1 MKPKSGHIMDAWT
14 DRFKASMDTDFLER
28 FETCNL
34 LQEKERNTCLYPL
47 LHDVT
52 KLQDLINLSLDVS
65 VNFSTQLARNMVNDA
80 NAVILGVSGKGG
92 DIHPVLL
99 HGYVDEKITRLVYD
113 WNSMAHDYN
122 ITVDDPKRFIPKKKL
137 TTFIDRTDVADKK
150 TRDWHRKYLF
160 G

>member
-1 MKPKSGHIMDAWT
+1 MKPKSRHIMTWT
-14 DRFKASMDTDFLER
+14 DKFKASMDTDFLGR
-28 FETCNL
+28 FEKCNL
-34 LQEKERNTCLYPL
+34 LHGKERNTCLYPL

-80 NAVILGVSGKGG
+80 NAIILGVSSKGG
-92 DIHPVLL
+92 DIRPVLL
-99 HGYVDEKITRLVYD
+99 HGYVDEKINKLVYD

-122 ITVDDPKRFIPKKKL
+122 ITVDDPAKFIPKKKL
-137 TTFIDRTDVADKK
+137 TSFIDRTKIADKK